1 MCLGHEGGGTL
12 HTPGWLREGPLA
24 NRNYVLFLCGAF
36 ISAMGS
42 WMHMVAQGW
51 TVLQL
56 SDSAFV
62 LGLLG
67 FCQLAPVLLF
77 GALGG
82 SLADR
87 VDRRRFLI
95 QTQMVSATLAVTLA
109 VLQYLGRTTIPIL
122 LGIAAANG
130 LMNALNSPAWMSFIK
145 ELVGPEQLR
154 QAVAINSARFNLSRI
169 IGPAIGGWLL
179 VSFGPAACF
188 ALYAASFIAIQGALF
203 AIDSN
208 RPATTSPVKRP
219 SGVLVVAKN
228 PQVRAVL
235 IPALGLT
242 ILAMPYSNF
251 LPAMARDV
259 FRAGPQGLS
268 ILLTATG
275 IGAIVGALLS
285 GSSLIGRQPRHA
297 LAVLQIVAG
306 CTLAAFAWSP
316 SFWLGAICIVAFG
329 AAMIGFMTTANATIQ
344 LSAEPGTEGR
354 ALGLWTIVNQGVV
367 PLGSLGMGV
376 ATQLLGVRSAIGV
389 GGLGCLACGLLAF
402 AIAQRAQGIPAIAR
416 RRESTVG

>member
-1 MCLGHEGGGTL
+1 MR
-12 HTPGWLREGPLA
+12 TPGWLREGPLA
-24 NRNYVLFLCGAF
+24 NRNYMLFLCGAF

-42 WMHMVAQGW
+42 WMQVIAQGW

-67 FCQLAPVLLF
+67 FVQLAPVLLF

-87 VDRRRFLI
+87 VDRRKFLI
-95 QTQMVSATLAVTLA
+95 QTQMVSAALAVALA
-109 VLQYLGRTTIPIL
+109 VLQFMGRTTIPIL
-122 LGIAAANG
+122 LGIAAGNG

-188 ALYAASFIAIQGALF
+188 AVYAVSFIAIQGALF
-203 AIDSN
+203 AIN
-208 RPATTSPVKRP
+208 GQRPATASPSKRP
-219 SGVLVVAKN
+219 SGVLIVAKN

-259 FRAGPQGLS
+259 FQAGPQGLS

-275 IGAIVGALLS
+275 IGAIVGAIFS
-285 GSSLIGRQPRHA
+285 GSSLIGRHPRKA
-297 LAVLQIVAG
+297 LAVQQVIAG

-316 SFWLGAICIVAFG
+316 SFWLAALCIVAFG
-329 AAMIGFMTTANATIQ
+329 AALIGFMTTANATIQ

-367 PLGSLGMGV
+367 PLGSLGMGA
-376 ATQLLGVRSAIGV
+376 ATQLLGVRSAIGF
-389 GGLGCLACGLLAF
+389 GGLGCLVCGLFALAV
-402 AIAQRAQGIPAIAR
+402 AQGLPIIAR
-416 RRESTVG
+416 RRESVVG

>member
-1 MCLGHEGGGTL
+1 M
-12 HTPGWLREGPLA
+12 REGPLA
-24 NRNYVLFLCGAF
+24 NRNYMLFLCGAF

-42 WMHMVAQGW
+42 WMQVVAQGW
-51 TVLQL
+51 LVLQL

-67 FCQLAPVLLF
+67 FVQLAPVLLF

-87 VDRRRFLI
+87 VDRRNFLI
-95 QTQMVSATLAVTLA
+95 QTQMVSAALAVLLA
-109 VLQYLGRTTIPIL
+109 VLQYMGRTTIPIL
-122 LGIAAANG
+122 LAIAGGNG

-169 IGPAIGGWLL
+169 LGPAIGGWLL

-188 ALYAASFIAIQGALF
+188 AAYATSFIAIQGALF
-203 AIDSN
+203 AIDKH
-208 RPATTSPVKRP
+208 RPAANSTLKRP
-219 SGVLVVAKN
+219 SGVLSVAKN

-259 FRAGPQGLS
+259 FQAGAQGLS

-275 IGAIVGALLS
+275 VGAIVGAILS
-285 GSSLIGRQPRHA
+285 GSKLIGNRPRHA
-297 LAVLQIVAG
+297 LAMQQIIAG
-306 CTLAAFAWSP
+306 CIPAAFAWSP
-316 SFWLGAICIVAFG
+316 SFWLGALCIVAFG

-367 PLGSLGMGV
+367 PLGSLGMG
-376 ATQLLGVRSAIGV
+376 AAAQLIGTRSAIGF
-389 GGLGCLACGLLAF
+389 GGLGCPACGLLAL
-402 AIAQRAQGIPAIAR
+402 AVAQGFTTSAR
-416 RRESTVG
+416 RRAPVAG

>member
-1 MCLGHEGGGTL
+1 MRN
-12 HTPGWLREGPLA
+12 WFREGPLA
-24 NRNYVLFLCGAF
+24 NRNYVLFLGGAF

-67 FCQLAPVLLF
+67 FVQFAPVLLF

-95 QTQMVSATLAVTLA
+95 QTQMVSAALAVVLA

-169 IGPAIGGWLL
+169 VGPAIGGWLL

-188 ALYAASFIAIQGALF
+188 AVYAVSFIAIQGALWS
-203 AIDSN
+203 IDSN
-208 RPATTSPVKRP
+208 RPRASNPVKRP

-242 ILAMPYSNF
+242 VLAMPYASF

-259 FRAGPQGLS
+259 FQAGPQGLS
-268 ILLTATG
+268 TLLTATG
-275 IGAIVGALLS
+275 IGAIIGAILS
-285 GSSLIGRQPRHA
+285 GSALIGRRPRHA
-297 LAVLQIVAG
+297 LAVQQVIAG
-306 CTLAAFAWSP
+306 GTLAAFAWSP
-316 SFWLGAICIVAFG
+316 NFWLAAGCIVAFG
-329 AAMIGFMTTANATIQ
+329 AALIGFMTTANATIQ

-367 PLGSLGMGV
+367 PLGSLGMGA
-376 ATQLLGVRSAIGV
+376 ATQLLGVRAAIGF
-389 GGLGCLACGLLAF
+389 GGLGCLACGLIAF
-402 AIAQRAQGIPAIAR
+402 AVAQNFPLIAQRQESAI
-416 RRESTVG
+416 G

>member
-1 MCLGHEGGGTL
+1 VR
-12 HTPGWLREGPLA
+12 TPGWFREGPLA

-42 WMHMVAQGW
+42 WMQVVAQGW

-67 FCQLAPVLLF
+67 FVQLAPVLLF

-87 VDRRRFLI
+87 VDRRSFLI
-95 QTQMVSATLAVTLA
+95 QTQMVSAALAVTLA
-109 VLQYLGRTTIPIL
+109 VLQYMGRTTIPIL
-122 LGIAAANG
+122 LGIAAGNG
-130 LMNALNSPAWMSFIK
+130 LMSALNSPAWMSFIK

-169 IGPAIGGWLL
+169 IGPAIGGWIL

-188 ALYAASFIAIQGALF
+188 AVYAASFIAIQGALF
-203 AIDSN
+203 AIDKK
-208 RPATTSPVKRP
+208 RPTTTITIKRP
-219 SGVLVVAKN
+219 SGVLAVAKN
-228 PQVRAVL
+228 PQLRAIL

-259 FRAGPQGLS
+259 FQAGPQGLS

-275 IGAIVGALLS
+275 IGAIVGAILS
-285 GSSLIGRQPRHA
+285 GSKLIGNHPRQA
-297 LAVLQIVAG
+297 LAIQQVITG
-306 CTLAAFAWSP
+306 CMLAAFAWSP
-316 SFWLGAICIVAFG
+316 SFWLGALCIVAFG
-329 AAMIGFMTTANATIQ
+329 AAVIGFMTTANATIQ

-367 PLGSLGMGV
+367 PLGSLGMG
-376 ATQLLGVRSAIGV
+376 AAAQLIGVRSAIGI

-402 AIAQRAQGIPAIAR
+402 AVAQGFPVITR
-416 RRESTVG
+416 QRESAVG

>member
-1 MCLGHEGGGTL
+1 M
-12 HTPGWLREGPLA
+12 
-24 NRNYVLFLCGAF
+24 LFLCGAF

-42 WMHMVAQGW
+42 WMQVIAQGW

-67 FCQLAPVLLF
+67 FVQLAPVLLF

-87 VDRRRFLI
+87 VDRRKFLI
-95 QTQMVSATLAVTLA
+95 QTQMVSAALAVALA
-109 VLQYLGRTTIPIL
+109 VLQFMGRTTIPIL
-122 LGIAAANG
+122 LGIAAGNG

-188 ALYAASFIAIQGALF
+188 AVYAVSFIAIQGALF
-203 AIDSN
+203 AIN
-208 RPATTSPVKRP
+208 GQRPAAASTIKRP
-219 SGVLVVAKN
+219 SGVLIVAKN

-259 FRAGPQGLS
+259 FQAGPQGLS

-275 IGAIVGALLS
+275 IGAIVGAIFS
-285 GSSLIGRQPRHA
+285 GSSLIGRQPRKA
-297 LAVLQIVAG
+297 LAVQQVIAG

-316 SFWLGAICIVAFG
+316 SFWLAALCIVAFG
-329 AAMIGFMTTANATIQ
+329 AALIGFMTTANATIQ

-354 ALGLWTIVNQGVV
+354 ALGLWTIVNSGMV
-367 PLGSLGMGV
+367 PLGSLGMGA
-376 ATQLLGVRSAIGV
+376 ATQLLGVRSAIGF
-389 GGLGCLACGLLAF
+389 GGLGCLICGLFAF
-402 AIAQRAQGIPAIAR
+402 AVAQGLPIIAR
-416 RRESTVG
+416 RRESMVG

>member
-1 MCLGHEGGGTL
+1 
-12 HTPGWLREGPLA
+12 
-24 NRNYVLFLCGAF
+24 VLFLCGAF

>member
-1 MCLGHEGGGTL
+1 VRIR
-12 HTPGWLREGPLA
+12 GWFREGPLA

-67 FCQLAPVLLF
+67 FVQLAPVLLF

-87 VDRRRFLI
+87 VDRRSFLI
-95 QTQMVSATLAVTLA
+95 KTQMVSALLAVTLA
-109 VLQYLGRTTIPIL
+109 TLQFMGRTTIPIL
-122 LGIAAANG
+122 LSIAAANG
-130 LMNALNSPAWMSFIK
+130 VMNALNGPAWMSFIK

-169 IGPAIGGWLL
+169 VGPAIGGWLL

-188 ALYAASFIAIQGALF
+188 AVYAASFVAIQAALWS
-203 AIDSN
+203 IDKR
-208 RPATTSPVKRP
+208 RPATASGIKRQT
-219 SGVLVVAKN
+219 GVLAVARN
-228 PQVRAVL
+228 PKLRAVL

-242 ILAMPYSNF
+242 ILAMPYGNF

-275 IGAIVGALLS
+275 IGAIVGAIFS
-285 GSSLIGRQPRHA
+285 GSALIGSRPRHA
-297 LAVLQIVAG
+297 LAVQQVIAG
-306 CTLAAFAWSP
+306 GMLAAFAWSP
-316 SFWLGAICIVAFG
+316 TFWLGAACIVAFG
-329 AAMIGFMTTANATIQ
+329 AALIGFMTTANATIQ

-354 ALGLWTIVNQGVV
+354 ALGLWTIVNSGMV
-367 PLGSLGMGV
+367 PLGSLGMGA
-376 ATQLLGVRSAIGV
+376 ATQVLGVRAAIGF
-389 GGLGCLACGLLAF
+389 GGLGCLACGLIAF
-402 AIAQRAQGIPAIAR
+402 AVAQGFPLVAG
-416 RRESTVG
+416 RRESAVG